1 MLFERLCM
9 PDTQHVL
16 RATCAGAHGGHCR
29 STLCSPTQ
37 RITQA
42 AAGDDAHTQAHTSAN
57 ALRMPLKCEFS
68 MATRMQPLG
77 CSTADTRAALLSC
90 RVPSNK
96 DPALWV
102 HREWQ
107 VRTSRRQATAWHLP
121 LQSGLHEGPARHFM
135 HGLRIRHQLQ
145 SHGSRASR
153 RVREVP
159 WAASVYSRGGC
170 NVCTRR
176 AQCCSGARPFL
187 HARCRNPCMR
197 MAPRAKQHH
206 VDVRVKELV
215 LERLQHRGASRFPA
229 VGLAFCS
236 WCCRR
241 LGRARACSSSRLC
254 IDTRG
259 ALASPA
265 SCCDWLCGQRDIGT

>member
-90 RVPSNK
+90 RVPSDK

-102 HREWQ
+102 HGEWQ
-107 VRTSRRQATAWHLP
+107 QTGEDKSTAGYCMAPTVAEWPPRRPGEA
-121 LQSGLHEGPARHFM
+121 
-135 HGLRIRHQLQ
+135 
-145 SHGSRASR
+145 
-153 RVREVP
+153 
-159 WAASVYSRGGC
+159 
-170 NVCTRR
+170 
-176 AQCCSGARPFL
+176 L
-187 HARCRNPCMR
+187 HARSAHPPPAAEPWKPCQPAR
-197 MAPRAKQHH
+197 
-206 VDVRVKELV
+206 E
-215 LERLQHRGASRFPA
+215 GGA
-229 VGLAFCS
+229 VG
-236 WCCRR
+236 R
-241 LGRARACSSSRLC
+241 LRL
-254 IDTRG
+254 
-259 ALASPA
+259 
-265 SCCDWLCGQRDIGT
+265 